1 MSEKPRFRPRP
12 KGKQITQKGDETND
26 TASVMKK
33 DGIKAEAV
41 AFSYIPAVQ
50 SPPPPHVPFGKVRA
64 TPYGACLTDN
74 EDLQAAWQTYRDAL
88 PKLIFPKAGFDHVY
102 GQETIDSIDNFDLGE
117 DYGATAAFVQAHEY
131 GSTKTTDDAPIGS
144 LKEKWRMLPHFLQL
158 RGLLRQHID
167 SFNHFVSVE
176 LRQIVQSPSNS
187 ELRSDYD
194 PKFYLKYTDCWVGEP
209 SIEEDSYASTQAT
222 PFQCRLRDC
231 TYSAPVYVNVRYTRG
246 RQIVVKKKVLI
257 GRMPIML
264 RSTKCLLNNKTERQI
279 GRAHV

>member
-117 DYGATAAFVQAHEY
+117 D
-131 GSTKTTDDAPIGS
+131 
-144 LKEKWRMLPHFLQL
+144 
-158 RGLLRQHID
+158 
-167 SFNHFVSVE
+167 
-176 LRQIVQSPSNS
+176 
-187 ELRSDYD
+187 
-194 PKFYLKYTDCWVGEP
+194 
-209 SIEEDSYASTQAT
+209 
-222 PFQCRLRDC
+222 
-231 TYSAPVYVNVRYTRG
+231 
-246 RQIVVKKKVLI
+246 
-257 GRMPIML
+257 
-264 RSTKCLLNNKTERQI
+264 
-279 GRAHV
+279 